1 MRNVTDRRS
10 NTSASMGS
18 NSGHNVATCTECQ
31 RGVVVNLV
39 SEKELKNDGV
49 LMAAYCILCAGAL
62 SMAALLAVFG
72 ENFLAIF

>member
-1 MRNVTDRRS
+1 
-10 NTSASMGS
+10 
-18 NSGHNVATCTECQ
+18 
-31 RGVVVNLV
+31 VVVNLV

-49 LMAAYCILCAGAL
+49 LMAAYCILCAGAS